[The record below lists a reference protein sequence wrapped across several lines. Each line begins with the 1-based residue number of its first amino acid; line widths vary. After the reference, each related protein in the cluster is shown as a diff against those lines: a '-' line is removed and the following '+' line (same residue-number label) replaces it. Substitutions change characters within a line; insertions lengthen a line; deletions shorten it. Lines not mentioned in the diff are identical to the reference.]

1 MRLRNLI
8 ARSAIVGAFV
18 LTVSACTPAQH
29 VDPRQKDPNLPPL
42 VHVTDAPLYWSYGDG
57 TTPLVQFKNPQSDA
71 LYLGFNENGSMIRN
85 QGNGKIYYWKLTD
98 SKTMMGTLTVAFKS
112 YQDIPLD
119 VLAALQNP
127 GTVVREKLAMGG
139 KPAQPATTPQQQS
152 QNSDKSGGII
162 GDKPQKD
169 PNFPPLTGM
178 NDPGVPIYWTN
189 GNATKPVVHFKN
201 PASDVEYLG
210 FNEKGSMLRNMGN
223 GKVYR
228 WNLKENSLTVVANSY
243 KEIPLDEL
251 ASLQNAPD
259 SVKYYLAQHGRT
271 AQPATV
277 PQQPSPQNPDKS
289 GSVFGDDPQKTLQ
302 SIVPAVGVP
311 ADITGKNASIKGGV
325 LTFILADGT
334 KSKPYTVVRP
344 AFMANTPQAAGLA
357 GTWLAMEDGGKAMMF
372 NVRADHTVTGKEISP
387 EVVQMLM
394 QGRGKQ

>member
-18 LTVSACTPAQH
+18 LAVSACTPAQH
-29 VDPRQKDPNLPPL
+29 VDPRQKDPNMPPL
-42 VHVTDAPLYWSYGDG
+42 VHVTDAPLAWSYGSSS
-57 TTPLVQFKNPQSDA
+57 TPFVQFKNPANDA

-127 GTVVREKLAMGG
+127 GTVVREKLALGG
-139 KPAQPATTPQQQS
+139 KSAQPATTPQQQS
-152 QNSDKSGGII
+152 QNPDKSGGII

-169 PNFPPLTGM
+169 PNFPPLTSM
-178 NDPGVPIYWTN
+178 NDPSVPIYWTV

-210 FNEKGSMLRNMGN
+210 FNEKGSMIRNMGN

-271 AQPATV
+271 AQPATAS
-277 PQQPSPQNPDKS
+277 QQQPQNPDNHQEARQ
-289 GSVFGDDPQKTLQ
+289 VP
-302 SIVPAVGVP
+302 VPAAGVP
-311 ADITGKNASIKGGV
+311 ADITGKNASVKNGV
-325 LTFILADGT
+325 LTFNLADGT

-344 AFMANTPQAAGLA
+344 AFMANTPQAADVA
-357 GTWLAMEDGGKAMMF
+357 GTWIAMEDGGKAMMF